1 MRGLSLE
8 RELPLNILEFIRHPE
23 LLNDQC
29 HSHVQLVCLKS
40 TYGLP
45 LSQTELGIYQRGTNR
60 ERYDATEQREV
71 TFVAGRR
78 SGKTSKIA
86 APIVCFEAFRD
97 HGIPP
102 GEEAYAMLL
111 APTIAQARIAFRS
124 IKNYLRRSRI
134 LSKRVVRIT
143 KDEIKLDNGIV
154 IGCYACNYDGVRGR
168 TIVAAVC
175 DELAFWP
182 DGEDTANSAEEVI
195 TALLPGMATVH
206 NAKLVKISTPF
217 GKSGLLWREF
227 QQRAELEFPVWQL
240 TTQEMNPTISLSM
253 LERERRRSEE
263 KYRREFLA
271 EFTDTLS
278 DWLVPEILDPC
289 VARGRRELPSLP
301 DVIYAAAL
309 DPATRHNDFALA
321 ILHLSSDETIILDR
335 LDRWT
340 GTKTTPLA
348 FESVLRD
355 VKRILDMYGIN
366 RVIGDQFY
374 CDVINQH
381 LLKIGIFYE
390 VCVFGAQTRT
400 KLFANLKH
408 LLVQGKI
415 ELLDEPEFL
424 RQLRNLREEKTAR
437 GQIDVRP
444 GGGMRDDFAV
454 AVALAASELTKRPS
468 LLAPPQLGIVE
479 LYTHSFPV
487 MIPGSC
493 RVEAVCRNFPC
504 CLDAGSCK
512 GFADERVS
520 R

>member
-1 MRGLSLE
+1 MRELSLE
-8 RELPLNILEFIRHPE
+8 RELHLNIVEFIRHPE

-29 HSHVQLVCLKS
+29 HSDVQLLSLKS

-45 LSQTELGIYQRGTNR
+45 LSQTELEIYQRGTGR
-60 ERYDATEQREV
+60 ESYDATEQREV
-71 TFVAGRR
+71 TFIAGRR
-78 SGKTSKIA
+78 SGKTGKIA

-97 HGIPP
+97 HGIPR
-102 GEEAYAMLL
+102 GEEAFVMLL
-111 APTIAQARIAFRS
+111 APTIAQARIAFRY
-124 IKNYLRRSRI
+124 IWNYLRGSRI
-134 LSKRVVRIT
+134 LSKRVVSIA
-143 KDEIKLDNGIV
+143 KNEIKLDNGIV

-182 DGEDTANSAEEVI
+182 AGENTANPPEEVI
-195 TALLPGMATVH
+195 TALLPGMDTVH

-227 QQRAELEFPVWQL
+227 QQRAELDFPVWQL
-240 TTQEMNPTISLSM
+240 TTHEMNPTISLSM

-263 KYRREFLA
+263 KYCREFLA

-289 VARGRRELPSLP
+289 VARGRRELPPLT

-335 LDRWT
+335 LARWT

-348 FESVLRD
+348 FESVLGE
-355 VKRILDMYGIN
+355 VKLILDLYGIN
-366 RVIGDQFY
+366 SVIGDQYY
-374 CDVINQH
+374 CDVISQY
-381 LLKIGIFYE
+381 LLKIGILYE
-390 VCVFGAQTRT
+390 VCVFGAQTRV

-415 ELLDEPEFL
+415 ELLDEAELL
-424 RQLRNLREEKTAR
+424 RQLRNLREEQTDR

-444 GGGMRDDFAV
+444 GGGMRDDLAV

-479 LYTHSFPV
+479 LHTHSSLH

-493 RVEAVCRNFPC
+493 RLEAICANFPRC
-504 CLDAGSCK
+504 TDEGNCQ
-512 GFADERVS
+512 GFADERV
-520 R
+520 RR